1 MKSHVSFLM
10 NGVCFWFVEGSKTS
24 AWHLPA
30 VQMVYQCRAAF
41 WAEGK
46 PHFDCEVQR
55 SSADFQV
62 KPSRVRSSTGHR
74 SGHRSG
80 VADSPWRISKIS
92 PASQRSCLVGLW
104 PQFEG
109 EVGVYMI
116 LYIYMIIL
124 YIYDYIIYIW
134 YIYIYM
140 IISYIYDYIIY
151 IWLLYYIYIW
161 LYVYYYYIYN
171 YYIHTSQYVC
181 IHNYRH
187 VDCKCCRLVPGL
199 IAATY
204 ERRSHCRKWCPPG
217 TVWGLKL
224 RFVCRMAWV

>member
-1 MKSHVSFLM
+1 
-10 NGVCFWFVEGSKTS
+10 
-24 AWHLPA
+24 
-30 VQMVYQCRAAF
+30 VYQCRAAF

-116 LYIYMIIL
+116 LYIY
-124 YIYDYIIYIW
+124 DYIIYIW
-134 YIYIYM
+134 LYHIYMIYIYM
-140 IISYIYDYIIY
+140 IISYIY
-151 IWLLYYIYIW
+151 IWLYYIYIYDCYIIYIYDYMCTIIIFTIIIYTPHNM
-161 LYVYYYYIYN
+161 YVYTIIDMSTVN
-171 YYIHTSQYVC
+171 AAASSQVWSQQHTS
-181 IHNYRH
+181 
-187 VDCKCCRLVPGL
+187 
-199 IAATY
+199 AAVTAGSGVLRELY
-204 ERRSHCRKWCPPG
+204 G
-217 TVWGLKL
+217 VWSWDS
-224 RFVCRMAWV
+224 FVAWLGFNGI